1 MVIASSRMGHLWDAL
16 CRAHDVD
23 AGGGQGFGH
32 ELVESDRCSHMFL
45 TTGAAF

>member
-23 AGGGQGFGH
+23 GGGGVARV
-32 ELVESDRCSHMFL
+32 LDMSSSNP
-45 TTGAAF
+45 TGAATCF